1 MNEYIVICA
10 ILVILGIIGVLDR
23 IVNHQNYKTSTNQI
37 TNSSLKINGIGAAL
51 KREEG
56 GYERVSEVAENGGG
70 KG

>member
-37 TNSSLKINGIGAAL
+37 TNSSLKINDIGANRATI
-51 KREEG
+51 
-56 GYERVSEVAENGGG
+56 
-70 KG
+70 